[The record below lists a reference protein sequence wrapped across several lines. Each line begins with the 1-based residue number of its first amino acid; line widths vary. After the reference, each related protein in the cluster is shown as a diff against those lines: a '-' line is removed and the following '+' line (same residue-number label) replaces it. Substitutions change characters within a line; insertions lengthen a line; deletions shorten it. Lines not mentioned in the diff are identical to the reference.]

1 MSVRRLLLLAAPTA
15 LVAVAGF
22 AWLTSVAAFDGGS
35 NDVLEFAQAAP
46 PAAMPPA
53 AGGGSDHRP
62 ARAERSFSPRAACQD
77 HVARRAGNR
86 AYLKA
91 RLELKPEQ
99 MEAWSAFE
107 KIADNVSAK
116 ELAKCG
122 ALPADQ
128 KTRPNFT
135 ERLNM
140 QEDMMKTRLES
151 IQAVKPTM
159 LALYATLTTEQKSL
173 FDRPF
178 GGFGKR

>member
-1 MSVRRLLLLAAPTA
+1 MSVRRLLLAAPTA

-53 AGGGSDHRP
+53 ASGSDHRP
-62 ARAERSFSPRAACQD
+62 ARAERSFSPRAACQE
-77 HVARRAGNR
+77 HVARRIGNR

-91 RLELKPEQ
+91 RLELKAEQ
-99 MEAWSAFE
+99 MPAWSAFE
-107 KIADNVSAK
+107 KIADDVSAK

-122 ALPADQ
+122 TLPADQ

-178 GGFGKR
+178 GGFGRR